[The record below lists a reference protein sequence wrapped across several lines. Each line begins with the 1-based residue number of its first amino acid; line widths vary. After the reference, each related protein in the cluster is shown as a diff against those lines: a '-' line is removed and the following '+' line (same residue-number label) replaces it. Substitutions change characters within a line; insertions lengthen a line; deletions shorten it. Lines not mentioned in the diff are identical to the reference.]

1 MTPYRISKYYGK
13 IGLRESE
20 EKALIYILSGQ
31 DDFSI
36 TQALENIKK
45 ELGDEA
51 SLAMSTTTLDGQQL
65 THEELKTVCETIP
78 FMTGKRLVIVEGL
91 LGRFESGTR
100 TRRQAKTAK
109 KSKKQEEA
117 EVFVDYLA
125 GGIPETTILV
135 FTEGVISGDNP
146 ILKSLAGKATTRS
159 FALPRD
165 AKLREWVQKRVKGEG
180 GEISP
185 RAVQLLARLVGSN
198 LWIMTSEIEK
208 LLLYT
213 DGRKIEEDDVQ
224 AVVGYNQQATV
235 FNMVDAILEFK
246 AEQAENMLE
255 YLFRSGV
262 APVYLL
268 FMIARQVQ
276 LIVRIK
282 ELSRKRITNREMQ
295 GKLGVS
301 SEWVLKK
308 TLDQAS
314 RYSFSRLK
322 DVYRKLLD
330 TDISIKTGKMDPELA
345 LNILVAEL
353 CRQSANSP
361 VRISQRV

>member
-1 MTPYRISKYYGK
+1 M
-13 IGLRESE
+13 
-20 EKALIYILSGQ
+20 IYILSGQ

-36 TQALENIKK
+36 AQVLENIKK

-51 SLAMSTTTLDGQQL
+51 SLTMSITTLDGQQL
-65 THEELKTVCETIP
+65 TQEELKTVCETIP

-100 TRRQAKTAK
+100 TRRQTKTTK

-117 EVFVDYLA
+117 EVFTDYLS

-135 FTEGVISGDNP
+135 FTEGDISGNNP
-146 ILKSLAGKATTRS
+146 IVKSLTGKATIRN

-165 AKLREWVQKRVKGEG
+165 AKLREWVQKRVKNEG

-185 RAVQLLARLVGSN
+185 QAVQLLARLVGSN
-198 LWIMTSEIEK
+198 LWIMASEIEK

-213 DGRKIEEDDVQ
+213 DGGKIEEDDIQ

-235 FNMVDAILEFK
+235 FNMVDAILAFNT
-246 AEQAENMLE
+246 EQAENMLE
-255 YLFRSGV
+255 HLFRNGV

-276 LIVRIK
+276 LILRVK
-282 ELSRKRITNREMQ
+282 ELSRKRVTNREMQ
-295 GKLGVS
+295 GKLGMT

-308 TLDQAS
+308 TIDQS
-314 RYSFSRLK
+314 TRYSLSRLK

-345 LNILVAEL
+345 LNILVADL
-353 CRQSANSP
+353 CRQSGN
-361 VRISQRV
+361 ISIRTTSKV

>member
-1 MTPYRISKYYGK
+1 M
-13 IGLRESE
+13 
-20 EKALIYILSGQ
+20 IYVLSGQ

-36 TQALENIKK
+36 AQALETIKK

-65 THEELKTVCETIP
+65 TFEELKTVCETIP
-78 FMTGKRLVIVEGL
+78 FMTGKRLVVVEGF

-100 TRRQAKTAK
+100 TRRPAKTSK

-117 EVFVDYLA
+117 AVVADYLA

-135 FTEGVISGDNP
+135 LKEGIISGDNS
-146 ILKSLAGKATTRS
+146 IFKSLAGKATTKN

-165 AKLREWVQKRVKGEG
+165 TKLREWVQKRVKDEG

-185 RAVQLLARLVGSN
+185 QAVHLLARLVGSN
-198 LWIMTSEIEK
+198 LWIMASEIEK

-213 DGRKIEEDDVQ
+213 DGRKIEEDDIQ

-246 AEQAENMLE
+246 AEQAEKMLE
-255 YLFRSGV
+255 HLFRSGV

-276 LIVRIK
+276 LIVRVK
-282 ELSRKRITNREMQ
+282 ELSRKRVTNREMQ
-295 GKLGVS
+295 GKLGMT

-314 RYSFSRLK
+314 QYSFSRLK
-322 DVYRKLLD
+322 DVYRRLLD

-345 LNILVAEL
+345 LNVLVAEL
-353 CRQSANSP
+353 CRQSSNIP
-361 VRISQRV
+361 VRTIQKV

>member
-1 MTPYRISKYYGK
+1 
-13 IGLRESE
+13 
-20 EKALIYILSGQ
+20 LIYILSGQ

-36 TQALENIKK
+36 AQALENIKQ

-51 SLAMSTTTLDGQQL
+51 SLSMSTTTLDGQQL
-65 THEELKTVCETIP
+65 TQEELKTVCETIP

-100 TRRQAKTAK
+100 TKRQAK

-117 EVFVDYLA
+117 EVFADYLA
-125 GGIPETTILV
+125 GGIPETTVLV
-135 FTEGVISGDNP
+135 LTEGVISGDNP
-146 ILKSLAGKATTRS
+146 IFKSLTGKAVTRS

-165 AKLREWVQKRVKGEG
+165 AKLREWAQKRVKDEG
-180 GEISP
+180 GQISP
-185 RAVQLLARLVGSN
+185 QAVHLLARLVGSN
-198 LWIMTSEIEK
+198 LWIMASEIEK

-213 DGRKIEEDDVQ
+213 GSRKIEENDIQ

-235 FNMVDAILEFK
+235 FNMIDAILEFK
-246 AEQAENMLE
+246 AEQAEKMLE
-255 YLFRSGV
+255 HLFRSGA

-276 LIVRIK
+276 LIVRVK
-282 ELSRKRITNREMQ
+282 ELTRKRITNREMQ
-295 GKLGVS
+295 GKLGMS

-314 RYSFSRLK
+314 RYSQSRLK

-330 TDISIKTGKMDPELA
+330 TDISIKTGKIDPELA
-345 LNILVAEL
+345 LNVLVAEL
-353 CRQSANSP
+353 CRQSGNSP
-361 VRISQRV
+361 VRTVQRL

>member
-1 MTPYRISKYYGK
+1 M
-13 IGLRESE
+13 
-20 EKALIYILSGQ
+20 IYILSGQ

-36 TQALENIKK
+36 AQVLETIKK
-45 ELGDEA
+45 ELGDEI

-91 LGRFESGTR
+91 LGRFDSGTR
-100 TRRQAKTAK
+100 TRRQAKTTR

-117 EVFVDYLA
+117 EVFTNYLV
-125 GGIPETTILV
+125 GNIPETTVLV
-135 FTEGVISGDNP
+135 FVEGVISGDNP
-146 ILKSLAGKATTRS
+146 ILKVLAGKATTRS

-165 AKLREWVQKRVKGEG
+165 AKLREWVQTRVKNEG
-180 GEISP
+180 GEISSQ
-185 RAVQLLARLVGSN
+185 AVQLLARLVGSN
-198 LWIMTSEIEK
+198 LWIMASEIEK
-208 LLLYT
+208 LLLFA
-213 DGRKIEEDDVQ
+213 DGRKIEEDDIQ

-235 FNMVDAILEFK
+235 FNMVDAILEFR
-246 AEQAENMLE
+246 AEQAERMLE
-255 YLFRSGV
+255 HLFRSGV

-276 LIVRIK
+276 LILRIK
-282 ELSRKRITNREMQ
+282 ELSRKRMTNREMQ
-295 GKLGVS
+295 GKLGIT

-308 TLDQAS
+308 TIDQS
-314 RYSFSRLK
+314 NRYSLSRLK

-353 CRQSANSP
+353 CRQSGN
-361 VRISQRV
+361 ISNRTTQKV

>member
-1 MTPYRISKYYGK
+1 M
-13 IGLRESE
+13 
-20 EKALIYILSGQ
+20 IYILSGQ

-36 TQALENIKK
+36 AQALGNIKK

-51 SLAMSTTTLDGQQL
+51 SLAMSTTTLEGNKL
-65 THEELKTVCETIP
+65 TFEELKTVCETIP
-78 FMTGKRLVIVEGL
+78 FMTGKRLVVVEGF

-100 TRRQAKTAK
+100 TRRQTKTTK

-117 EVFVDYLA
+117 TVFTDYLA

-135 FTEGVISGDNP
+135 FTEGVISSDNP
-146 ILKSLAGKATTRS
+146 IFKSLAGKATTRS

-165 AKLREWVQKRVKGEG
+165 AKLREWVQKRVKDER
-180 GEISP
+180 GEISAP
-185 RAVQLLARLVGSN
+185 AVHLLARLVGSN
-198 LWIMTSEIEK
+198 LWIMASEVEK

-213 DGRKIEEDDVQ
+213 NGRKIEEDDIQ

-246 AEQAENMLE
+246 AEQAEKMLE
-255 YLFRSGV
+255 HLFRSGA

-276 LIVRIK
+276 LIVRVK
-282 ELSRKRITNREMQ
+282 ELSRKRATNREMQ
-295 GKLGVS
+295 GKLGMS

-308 TLDQAS
+308 TLEQAS
-314 RYSFSRLK
+314 RYSLSRLK
-322 DVYRKLLD
+322 DVYRRLLD

-353 CRQSANSP
+353 SRQSSNNP
-361 VRISQRV
+361 VRTIQRV

>member
-1 MTPYRISKYYGK
+1 
-13 IGLRESE
+13 
-20 EKALIYILSGQ
+20 LSGQ
-31 DDFSI
+31 DDYSI
-36 TQALENIKK
+36 AQALEKIKQ
-45 ELGDEA
+45 ELGDDV
-51 SLAMSTTTLDGQQL
+51 SLAMSTTTLDGQQV

-100 TRRQAKTAK
+100 TRRQVKTTR

-117 EVFVDYLA
+117 EVFTDYLA

-135 FTEGVISGDNP
+135 FTDGDISGDNP
-146 ILKSLAGKATTRS
+146 VIKSLTGKATIRNFT
-159 FALPRD
+159 LPRD
-165 AKLREWVQKRVKGEG
+165 AKLREWVQRRVKDES
-180 GEISP
+180 GEISAQ
-185 RAVQLLARLVGSN
+185 AVQLLARLVGSN
-198 LWIMTSEIEK
+198 LWVMASEIEK

-213 DGRKIEEDDVQ
+213 NGRKIEENDIQ
-224 AVVGYNQQATV
+224 AIVGYNQQSTV

-246 AEQAENMLE
+246 AEQAEKMLE
-255 YLFRSGV
+255 HLFRNGV

-276 LIVRIK
+276 LILRVK

-295 GKLGVS
+295 GKLGMT

-308 TLDQAS
+308 TLDQS
-314 RYSFSRLK
+314 TRYSLTRLK

-330 TDISIKTGKMDPELA
+330 TDILIKTGKMDPELA
-345 LNILVAEL
+345 LNVLVAEL
-353 CRQSANSP
+353 CRQSGKYP
-361 VRISQRV
+361 VRAI